1 MKRTFRKQTQNDFMS
16 RIERLDPQFAKQRP
30 KAEEEHK
37 PWELDKIRR
46 YRSESPI
53 KMSLIGFVLAFC
65 ALLGVE
71 DPEMVKSLLLQSGW
85 PGEFL
90 SHAMNGAMIGVVGLI
105 IFFLGNMVRIVNPRA
120 TGRGNASGLVF
131 GAIAAIGMINIPDP
145 YIQSGFEIAGF
156 QDVNHVFSYAQE
168 RTLQLAS
175 IDWASVVMVSS
186 TAK

>member
-1 MKRTFRKQTQNDFMS
+1 
-16 RIERLDPQFAKQRP
+16 
-30 KAEEEHK
+30 
-37 PWELDKIRR
+37 
-46 YRSESPI
+46 
-53 KMSLIGFVLAFC
+53 
-65 ALLGVE
+65 
-71 DPEMVKSLLLQSGW
+71 
-85 PGEFL
+85 
-90 SHAMNGAMIGVVGLI
+90 
-105 IFFLGNMVRIVNPRA
+105 MVRIVNPRA